1 MSGNEPLPTG
11 RETARAAIVA
21 ALAAVAAAALPG
33 LLQLPLET
41 AARWVLLGVLFGM
54 PIALLHAFAVGLPLY
69 LTVRR
74 RWRLRWWSAAV
85 GGFLTGAV
93 PLLLLRSFAGPGFD
107 FYMAGTTVLVE
118 QGRYT
123 WAGWWGLLAGS
134 VWTGLAGLL
143 GGISFWLM
151 LRRSGSCR

>member
-1 MSGNEPLPTG
+1 VSGHEPRPTG

-33 LLQLPLET
+33 LQLPLET
-41 AARWVLLGVLFGM
+41 AAGWVLLGVLFGT

-69 LTVRR
+69 LTFRR

-93 PLLLLRSFAGPGFD
+93 PILLLKVFTGPGFD

-123 WAGWWGLLAGS
+123 SAGWWGLLASS

-143 GGISFWLM
+143 GGISFWLI